1 MMNNREILRTLIILL
16 GLAISIF
23 TCKVGVDGLPF
34 AVDKNFDNKLIRLA
48 LANIGIG
55 ACSIIGL
62 LISLIYPSFFR
73 DDNIIGVFLVC
84 MAYSPLGV
92 DYFAL
97 GNEPEMRD
105 YMLTGMVFSTILG
118 SVVSLGIASSWMKY
132 FQDN

>member
-1 MMNNREILRTLIILL
+1 
-16 GLAISIF
+16 
-23 TCKVGVDGLPF
+23 
-34 AVDKNFDNKLIRLA
+34 
-48 LANIGIG
+48 
-55 ACSIIGL
+55 
-62 LISLIYPSFFR
+62 
-73 DDNIIGVFLVC
+73 